1 MDVLS
6 SVLELVGFAT
16 RETVNRH
23 VDSFLALDF
32 VEVTVSLPG
41 FAKRTEVPNQ
51 VVPQY
56 FGPARLLV
64 HQD

>member
-23 VDSFLALDF
+23 VDSVLALDF
-32 VEVTVSLPG
+32 V
-41 FAKRTEVPNQ
+41 
-51 VVPQY
+51 
-56 FGPARLLV
+56 
-64 HQD
+64 